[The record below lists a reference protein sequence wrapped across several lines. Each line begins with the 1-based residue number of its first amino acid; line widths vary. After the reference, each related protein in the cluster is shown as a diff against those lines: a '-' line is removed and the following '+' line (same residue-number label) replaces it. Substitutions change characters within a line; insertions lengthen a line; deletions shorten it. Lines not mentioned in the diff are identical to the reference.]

1 MKYYLSINSWNL
13 LESFV
18 TESISP
24 FSFYDKR
31 NFGNNLSR
39 YLGSNSEKINFLIL
53 SDKDQGGDYTI
64 VIDENLLDKSSL
76 VKIKGLTGSFTYNKT
91 IFYKKGYVSFRF
103 DHQELKNALIAETK
117 ILFEVKCIEKYESD
131 FFCRY
136 VKKQPEKKTIVK
148 LGESFSFDLSY
159 FIDNDNVYNSIKGAV
174 VGYVRGAMTMSNPE
188 VQKLAIMVRN
198 LKNSFAGLNTQI
210 MVSNS
215 SIDNP
220 ESVLYNI
227 NLCKNLYN
235 KVCPEKTNMF
245 DIFVHQ
251 FNNIVSLAEERKKE
265 LGGNGISNVSKI
277 ALEREKE
284 AVENKIMSIE
294 MGTEYF
300 SLKNE
305 LDQIKQEEV
314 IRGELQGKKRCYFK
328 AGTPEYQRKQ
338 ELKKMLDDYEKNNTE
353 LKELRYE
360 LSLIKQQLMGIHNG
374 ESHLD
379 NTIASIFARI
389 SDIMIDLVK
398 KVSGISTKEDVTLNC
413 LSYNVNRNLT
423 LNGDESAE
431 MDYFNTLLNYLLK
444 REPKDSISDAVILK
458 IIEDSCNKFRNCKS
472 YNSENGQRIVNCLR
486 EYWKYKNQKVMRFNI
501 PENMPVLQAI
511 MAFFIKPYGFDQ
523 IERFMQNKKY
533 MLKDHAFMLWG
544 ASRGFAELPKTFTSI
559 IYENKLI
566 TDIVDD
572 QLFCILKTLS
582 TSTQ

>member
-64 VIDENLLDKSSL
+64 VLDENLLDKSSL
-76 VKIKGLTGSFTYNKT
+76 VKIKGLTGSYTYNKT

-103 DHQELKNALIAETK
+103 ENQDLKNALIAETK

-131 FFCRY
+131 FFCQSE
-136 VKKQPEKKTIVK
+136 KKQPEKKTIMK

-159 FIDNDNVYNSIKGAV
+159 FIDNDNAYNSVKGAV
-174 VGYVRGAMTMSNPE
+174 IGFTRGAMTMSNPE
-188 VQKLAIMVRN
+188 VQKLATMVRD

-220 ESVLYNI
+220 GSVLYNI

-235 KVCPEKTNMF
+235 EVCHEKTNMF
-245 DIFVHQ
+245 DILIHQ

-265 LGGNGISNVSKI
+265 LRGIGISNESKM

-284 AVENKIMSIE
+284 SVEKKIMSIQV
-294 MGTEYF
+294 GSEYF
-300 SLKNE
+300 TLKNE

-314 IRGELQGKKRCYFK
+314 RRGELQGKKRCYFK

-338 ELKKMLDDYEKNNTE
+338 ELKGLLDDYEKNNTE
-353 LKELRYE
+353 IKELRYE
-360 LSLIKQQLMGIHNG
+360 LSLIKQQLMEGHNG

-389 SDIMIDLVK
+389 SDIMIELQK
-398 KVSGISTKEDVTLNC
+398 KVVGVSTKDISTLNC
-413 LSYNVNRNLT
+413 MSYNSDRVLI
-423 LNGDESAE
+423 LEGDDSAE
-431 MDYFNTLLNYLLK
+431 MDYYNVLLNHLLN
-444 REPKDSISDAVILK
+444 REPKEAISDAVILK
-458 IIEDSCNKFRNCKS
+458 IIEDSCNKFRSCHS
-472 YNSENGQRIVNCLR
+472 YISEDGQRIVNCLR
-486 EYWKYKNQKVMRFNI
+486 EYWKYKNQKSMRFDI

-511 MAFFIKPYGFDQ
+511 MSFFIKPYGFEQ
-523 IERFMQNKKY
+523 IERFMLNKKY
-533 MLKDHAFMLWG
+533 SKKAHAFMLWG
-544 ASRGFAELPKTFTSI
+544 ASRGFAELPKTFTNV
-559 IYENKLI
+559 IYENKHTTVL
-566 TDIVDD
+566 VDD
-572 QLFCILKTLS
+572 KLS
-582 TSTQ
+582 DIARIINQ

>member
-64 VIDENLLDKSSL
+64 VLDENLLDKSSL
-76 VKIKGLTGSFTYNKT
+76 VKIKGLTGSYTYNKT

-103 DHQELKNALIAETK
+103 DNQDLKNALIAETK

-131 FFCRY
+131 FFCQSE
-136 VKKQPEKKTIVK
+136 KKQPEKKTIMK

-159 FIDNDNVYNSIKGAV
+159 FIDNDNAYNSVKGAV
-174 VGYVRGAMTMSNPE
+174 VGFTRGAMTMSNPE
-188 VQKLAIMVRN
+188 VQKLATMVRD

-220 ESVLYNI
+220 RSVLYNI

-235 KVCPEKTNMF
+235 EVCHEKTNMF
-245 DIFVHQ
+245 DILIHQ

-265 LGGNGISNVSKI
+265 LGGIGISNESKM

-284 AVENKIMSIE
+284 SVEKKIMSIQV
-294 MGTEYF
+294 GSEYF
-300 SLKNE
+300 TLKNE

-314 IRGELQGKKRCYFK
+314 RRGELQGKKRCYFK

-338 ELKKMLDDYEKNNTE
+338 ELKGLLDDYEKNNTE

-360 LSLIKQQLMGIHNG
+360 LSLIKQQLMGGHNG
-374 ESHLD
+374 ESHFD

-389 SDIMIDLVK
+389 SDIMIELQK
-398 KVSGISTKEDVTLNC
+398 KVVGISTKDISTLNC
-413 LSYNVNRNLT
+413 MSYNSDRVLT
-423 LNGDESAE
+423 LEGDDSAE
-431 MDYFNTLLNYLLK
+431 MDYFNILLNHLLN
-444 REPKDSISDAVILK
+444 REPKEAISEAVILK
-458 IIEDSCNKFRNCKS
+458 IIEESCNKFRSCPS
-472 YNSENGQRIVNCLR
+472 YNSENGQRIVYCLR
-486 EYWKYKNQKVMRFNI
+486 EYWKYKNQKAIRFDI

-511 MAFFIKPYGFDQ
+511 MAFYIKPYGFEQ
-523 IERFMQNKKY
+523 IERFMLNKKY
-533 MLKDHAFMLWG
+533 SQKAYAFMLWG
-544 ASRGFAELPKTFTSI
+544 AFRGFADLPKTFTNI
-559 IYENKLI
+559 IYENHQATLLVEDKLN
-566 TDIVDD
+566 DIAE
-572 QLFCILKTLS
+572 IINN
-582 TSTQ
+582 